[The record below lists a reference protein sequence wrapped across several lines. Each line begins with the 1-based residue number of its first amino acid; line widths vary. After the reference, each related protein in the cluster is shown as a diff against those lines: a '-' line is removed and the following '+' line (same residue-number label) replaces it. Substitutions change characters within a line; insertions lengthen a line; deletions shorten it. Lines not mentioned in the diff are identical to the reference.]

1 MKVIGV
7 ERIPLD
13 RIKVPDWAKR
23 MVIAD
28 HELEDL
34 AGSMKTMGQIEPIIV
49 RRMGDGGYELISGY
63 RRFMALKK
71 LGALEA
77 EAKIVECDDFEAV
90 ALSIEEN
97 LKRSDEHPFD
107 AARKIAYMHR
117 GLGLSVREIGRMLG
131 RDDSWVGMMLK
142 IDSMD
147 PEAKKIL
154 APRTKSYNILYE
166 IASIRDPEGQ
176 RLAAEIFSKH
186 DMGVR
191 EVRSLVKEI
200 EEKGCEAVRREC
212 EEILKRPE
220 EGEGEDLNTVKMLR
234 RLSTS
239 GEYKFCSEARKPI
252 APEAPQA
259 REALGGHEAP
269 SASKRDGL
277 EEVRECDICG
287 ERINRS
293 QGRFRFI
300 CRDRHS
306 SFHELFKLIKDHGYK
321 KIEHVLDYLIIEA
334 EDLAQRPPEEVAEI
348 LKRRRLIAEKT
359 GGLDLYMLDQLLEEV
374 ERREA

>member
-23 MVIAD
+23 TVIAD

-34 AGSMKTMGQIEPIIV
+34 ARSMETMGQIEPIIV

-63 RRFMALKK
+63 RRLMALGKR
-71 LGALEA
+71 GFSEA
-77 EAKIVECDDFEAV
+77 EAKMVECDDFEAI

-97 LKRSDEHPFD
+97 LKRADEHPFD
-107 AARKIAYMHR
+107 TARKIAYMHKE
-117 GLGLSVREIGRMLG
+117 LGLSVRRIGELIGR
-131 RDDSWVGMMLK
+131 DPSWVDIMLK

-166 IASIRDPEGQ
+166 IASIRDPNGQ

-200 EEKGCEAVRREC
+200 EEKGCEAVRREY

-220 EGEGEDLNTVKMLR
+220 EGGGEELNTVKVFR
-234 RLSTS
+234 RLNTS
-239 GEYKFCSEARKPI
+239 GEYKLCSEARKPM

-269 SASKRDGL
+269 SVSKRDGL

-287 ERINRS
+287 ERISRS

-374 ERREA
+374 EKREV